1 MQIYKIFI
9 NERPLFITN
18 EKEMN
23 RIKSYYKNVLTG
35 RYLGKKMALLNYVDL
50 MEKSQKYDAVILY
63 FDDVRRLYKDFKG
76 HFKLIGAA
84 GGLVYNT
91 NQDILAI
98 YRRGWWDLPKGKI
111 DKGEKKKA
119 AAIREVQEETG
130 LDEVTLHS
138 KITTTLHTY
147 KDRKGKRILKKSWW
161 YYMTTPE
168 MDLIPQTEEDIEL
181 CEWIPL
187 SALINERKPIYGSI
201 LDVAIKMA
209 EKDQIEE

>member
-18 EKEMN
+18 EKEMKRLKAHHN
-23 RIKSYYKNVLTG
+23 NVLTG

-63 FDDVRRLYKDFKG
+63 HEDVRRLYKDFKG
-76 HFKLIGAA
+76 HFKLIRAA
-84 GGLVYNT
+84 GGVVYNT
-91 NQDILAI
+91 NEDILAI

-147 KDRKGKRILKKSWW
+147 KDRQGKRILKKSWW

-168 MDLIPQTEEDIEL
+168 MNLVPQTEEDIEL

-187 SALINERKPIYGSI
+187 DVLIKERKPIYGSI
-201 LDVAIKMA
+201 LDVATKMA
-209 EKDQIEE
+209 QKDQIEE